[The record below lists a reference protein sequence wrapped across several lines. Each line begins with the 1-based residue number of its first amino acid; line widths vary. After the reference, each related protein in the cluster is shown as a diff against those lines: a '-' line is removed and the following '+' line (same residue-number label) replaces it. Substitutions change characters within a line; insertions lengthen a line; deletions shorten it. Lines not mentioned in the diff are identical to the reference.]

1 MMFNEHAIAGLNYP
15 AIRGTI
21 LICHVNLFSDHLMRT
36 LFLLICVV
44 AGLSAGL
51 WFTGALPNVS
61 GSLQGTTDAY
71 TDADSSTSVSG
82 RAQRIETV
90 LTDRGE
96 ALSEPAESAQPVD
109 ARSIDAL
116 PNAALPNDAL
126 PNNTGDNQAQDVS
139 MAQPA
144 SYHDGI
150 MRVAP
155 AVVSVY
161 ASNSSDS
168 EDQAQTSQGSGVIVA
183 ADGIVLTNLHL
194 IQAYTSISV
203 VLNDGRTYPATLM
216 GSDVETDLAVVQIAA
231 EMLPFVKID
240 EAQPLR
246 VGDIVLAIGN
256 PFGVGQ
262 TVTQGIVSATRRRLA
277 NASLWQNFVQID
289 AAINPGN
296 SGGALIN
303 SLGQLVGVNTAVFR
317 GDSGAI
323 GIGFAI
329 PAELLAQVV
338 PQIIENGSVSRG
350 WLGLGAQELNMY
362 PGFMQFVQEGAV
374 ITSVKEGSPAYL
386 TGVQPLDVVVQLGEQ
401 PIRNATQFL
410 LAVSALPPGATVKLV
425 LLRSPDP
432 EALNEDRSTEPLS
445 AMTYKV
451 VLGTRPSVSQLLS
464 SDGID

>member
-1 MMFNEHAIAGLNYP
+1 M
-15 AIRGTI
+15 RI
-21 LICHVNLFSDHLMRT
+21 LF
-36 LFLLICVV
+36 FLICVV
-44 AGLSAGL
+44 AGLTVGL
-51 WFTGALPNVS
+51 WFTGTLPNVS
-61 GSLQGTTDAY
+61 GSSQEATDAL
-71 TDADSSTSVSG
+71 
-82 RAQRIETV
+82 TV
-90 LTDRGE
+90 LNSTASDSTPTQTTGKAASGLTE
-96 ALSEPAESAQPVD
+96 TLPESEESAQATD
-109 ARSIDAL
+109 APPGD
-116 PNAALPNDAL
+116 
-126 PNNTGDNQAQDVS
+126 TGDKQAQDLTI
-139 MAQPA
+139 ANPA

-161 ASNSSDS
+161 ASNAIDS

-194 IQAYTSISV
+194 IQAYSSISV
-203 VLNDGRTYPATLM
+203 VLNDGRTYPATLI
-216 GSDVETDLAVVQIAA
+216 GSDVETDLAVVRIAA
-231 EMLPFVKID
+231 EMLPFVKLN
-240 EAQPLR
+240 EAQPLQ

-277 NASLWQNFVQID
+277 NASVWQNFVQID

-329 PAELLAQVV
+329 PADLLAQVV

-350 WLGLGAQELNMY
+350 WLGLGAKELNMY

-374 ITSVKEGSPAYL
+374 ITSVKEDSPAYL
-386 TGVQPLDVVVQLGEQ
+386 TGVRPLDVVVQLGEQ

-425 LLRSPDP
+425 LMRSPDP

-445 AMTYKV
+445 TMTYKV

-464 SDGID
+464 PAGID

>member
-1 MMFNEHAIAGLNYP
+1 M
-15 AIRGTI
+15 RI
-21 LICHVNLFSDHLMRT
+21 LF
-36 LFLLICVV
+36 FLICVFI
-44 AGLSAGL
+44 GLTLGL
-51 WFTGALPNVS
+51 WFTGTLPNVS
-61 GSLQGTTDAY
+61 GSSQETTNGSTAL
-71 TDADSSTSVSG
+71 DSTASDSTS
-82 RAQRIETV
+82 AQRVENATTGV
-90 LTDRGE
+90 SE
-96 ALSEPAESAQPVD
+96 PSSEPAEPAEPVD
-109 ARSIDAL
+109 IADQQGTASR
-116 PNAALPNDAL
+116 
-126 PNNTGDNQAQDVS
+126 AQEVS
-139 MAQPA
+139 VDRPA

-161 ASNSSDS
+161 ASNTIDN
-168 EDQAQTSQGSGVIVA
+168 DDPAQTSQGSGVIVE

-194 IQAYTSISV
+194 IKDFSSISV

-216 GSDVETDLAVVQIAA
+216 GSDVETDLAVVRIAA
-231 EMLPFVKID
+231 EMLPFVKLN
-240 EAQPLR
+240 EAQPLQ

-277 NASLWQNFVQID
+277 NASVWQNFVQID

-329 PAELLAQVV
+329 PADLLAQVV

-350 WLGLGAQELNMY
+350 WLGLGAKELNMY
-362 PGFMQFVQEGAV
+362 PGLQQFVQEGAV
-374 ITSVKEGSPAYL
+374 ITSVKQDSPADL
-386 TGVQPLDVVVQLGEQ
+386 TGVKPLDVVVQLGEQ
-401 PIRNATQFL
+401 PIRNATQLL

-432 EALNEDRSTEPLS
+432 KALAEDPNTEPLS

-451 VLGTRPSVSQLLS
+451 VLGTRPSVSQLMS
-464 SDGID
+464 PAPPD

>member
-1 MMFNEHAIAGLNYP
+1 M
-15 AIRGTI
+15 RI
-21 LICHVNLFSDHLMRT
+21 LF
-36 LFLLICVV
+36 FLICVV
-44 AGLSAGL
+44 IGLTLGL
-51 WFTGALPNVS
+51 WFTGTLPNVS
-61 GSLQGTTDAY
+61 GSSQPTTNAL
-71 TDADSSTSVSG
+71 TAADSSAADSTP
-82 RAQRIETV
+82 AQATDKTLAEQSET
-90 LTDRGE
+90 
-96 ALSEPAESAQPVD
+96 LSEPAEPTEAVDAPSDALGNKSAQE
-109 ARSIDAL
+109 A
-116 PNAALPNDAL
+116 
-126 PNNTGDNQAQDVS
+126 S
-139 MAQPA
+139 MARPA

-161 ASNSSDS
+161 ASDTADSD
-168 EDQAQTSQGSGVIVA
+168 DPAQTSQGSGVIVE

-194 IQAYTSISV
+194 IQDYSSISV

-216 GSDVETDLAVVQIAA
+216 GSDVETDLAVVGIAA
-231 EMLPFVKID
+231 EMLPFVKLN
-240 EAQPLR
+240 EAQPLQ

-277 NASLWQNFVQID
+277 NASVWQNFVQID

-329 PAELLAQVV
+329 PADLLAQVV

-350 WLGLGAQELNMY
+350 WLGLGAKELNMY
-362 PGFMQFVQEGAV
+362 PGLQQFVQEGAV
-374 ITSVKEGSPAYL
+374 ITSVTEDSPADQ
-386 TGVQPLDVVVQLGEQ
+386 TGVKPLDVVVQLGEQ

-432 EALNEDRSTEPLS
+432 EALTEERNTEPPS

-464 SDGID
+464 PGATD